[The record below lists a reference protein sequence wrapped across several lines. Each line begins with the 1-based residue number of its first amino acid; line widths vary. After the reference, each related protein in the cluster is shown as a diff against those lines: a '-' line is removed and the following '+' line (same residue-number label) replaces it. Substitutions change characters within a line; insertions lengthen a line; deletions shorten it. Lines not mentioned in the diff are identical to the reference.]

1 MMNMM
6 KKILILIFCCMMLFS
21 CSKEKEINN
30 KKYTEITL
38 QELMTDF
45 KNIQNNTKYP
55 NLKIDKS
62 RTDRVLDTYDEFE
75 NKVIYTHLNEKPTD
89 KIKFS
94 YSVREIKNDPN
105 TLIKPSDFN
114 ILDMTVTFSCPIK
127 NYDLFN
133 KVMLI
138 VDGEHSEFKTE
149 PGQRDVEQV
158 KSNGLII
165 LNAPFK
171 LNSDMYGLLLYLS
184 NAKEI
189 KIRFTND
196 KGKHQDFIIS
206 NEEKEKI
213 KDMYE
218 WYHSI
223 TILQMLTDA
232 LIQEKNKS
240 L

>member
-1 MMNMM
+1 M
-6 KKILILIFCCMMLFS
+6 KKIFFIVLSFILLTS
-21 CSKEKEINN
+21 CNEKQEE
-30 KKYTEITL
+30 KQVYTEVTF
-38 QELMTDF
+38 QEIQTNF
-45 KNIQNNTKYP
+45 KNIQEDPQYP
-55 NLKIDKS
+55 DLKIDKS

-94 YSVREIKNDPN
+94 YSVREIENDPN

-114 ILDMTVTFSCPIK
+114 ILDMTVTFSCPVK
-127 NYDLFN
+127 NYELFN

-158 KSNGLII
+158 KSNGLTI

-171 LNSDMYGLLLYLS
+171 LDSDMYGLLLYLA

-196 KGKHQDFIIS
+196 KGKHQDFVIS

-218 WYHSI
+218 WYHFLS
-223 TILQMLTDA
+223 ILQMLTDA

>member
-1 MMNMM
+1 M
-6 KKILILIFCCMMLFS
+6 KKIFFIVLSFILLTS
-21 CSKEKEINN
+21 CNEKQEE
-30 KKYTEITL
+30 KQVYTEITF
-38 QELMTDF
+38 QEIENNF
-45 KNIQNNTKYP
+45 KNIQEDPQYP
-55 NLKIDKS
+55 DLKIDKS
-62 RTDRVLDTYDEFE
+62 RIDRVLDTYDEFE

-114 ILDMTVTFSCPIK
+114 ILDMTVTFSCPVK

-149 PGQRDVEQV
+149 PGQRDVEQI
-158 KSNGLII
+158 KSNGIII

-171 LNSDMYGLLLYLS
+171 LNSDMYGLLLYLA

-196 KGKHQDFIIS
+196 KGKHQDFVIS

-218 WYHSI
+218 WYHFLS
-223 TILQMLTDA
+223 ILQMLTDA

>member
-1 MMNMM
+1 M
-6 KKILILIFCCMMLFS
+6 KKIFFIILSFILLTS
-21 CSKEKEINN
+21 CNEKQEE
-30 KKYTEITL
+30 KQVYTEITF
-38 QELMTDF
+38 QEIQTNF
-45 KNIQNNTKYP
+45 KNIQEDPQYP
-55 NLKIDKS
+55 DLKIDKS

-94 YSVREIKNDPN
+94 YSVKEIKNDPN

-114 ILDMTVTFSCPIK
+114 ILDMTVTFSCPVK
-127 NYDLFN
+127 NYELFN

-158 KSNGLII
+158 QSNGLII

-171 LNSDMYGLLLYLS
+171 LNSDMYGLLLYLA

-218 WYHSI
+218 WYHYI

>member
-1 MMNMM
+1 M
-6 KKILILIFCCMMLFS
+6 KKIFFIILSFILLTS
-21 CSKEKEINN
+21 CNEKQEE
-30 KKYTEITL
+30 KKVYTEITF
-38 QELMTDF
+38 QEIQTNF
-45 KNIQNNTKYP
+45 KNIQEDPQYP
-55 NLKIDKS
+55 DLKIDKS

-114 ILDMTVTFSCPIK
+114 ILDMTVTFSCPVK
-127 NYDLFN
+127 NYELFN

-171 LNSDMYGLLLYLS
+171 LNSDMYGLLLYLA

-206 NEEKEKI
+206 DEEKEKI

-218 WYHSI
+218 WYHLI
-223 TILQMLTDA
+223 TILQMLTDT

>member
-1 MMNMM
+1 M
-6 KKILILIFCCMMLFS
+6 KKIFFIVFSFILLTS
-21 CSKEKEINN
+21 CSEKQEE
-30 KKYTEITL
+30 KQVYTEITF
-38 QELMTDF
+38 QEIQTNF
-45 KNIQNNTKYP
+45 KNIQENSQYSD
-55 NLKIDKS
+55 LKIDKV

-133 KVMLI
+133 KIQLI

-158 KSNGLII
+158 KSNGIII

-171 LNSDMYGLLLYLS
+171 LNPDMYGLLLYLA

-206 NEEKEKI
+206 DEEKEKI

>member
-1 MMNMM
+1 M
-6 KKILILIFCCMMLFS
+6 KKIFFIILSFILLTS
-21 CSKEKEINN
+21 CNEKQEE
-30 KKYTEITL
+30 KKVYTEITF
-38 QELMTDF
+38 QEIQTNF
-45 KNIQNNTKYP
+45 KNIQEDPQYP
-55 NLKIDKS
+55 DLKIDKS

-114 ILDMTVTFSCPIK
+114 ILDMTVTFSCPVK
-127 NYDLFN
+127 NYELFN

-158 KSNGLII
+158 KSNGLIV

-171 LNSDMYGLLLYLS
+171 LNSDMYGLLLYLA

-206 NEEKEKI
+206 DEEKEKI

-218 WYHSI
+218 WYHLI
-223 TILQMLTDA
+223 T
-232 LIQEKNKS
+232 KYKCKK
-240 L
+240 

>member
-1 MMNMM
+1 M
-6 KKILILIFCCMMLFS
+6 KKIFFIILSFILLTS
-21 CSKEKEINN
+21 CNEKQEE
-30 KKYTEITL
+30 KQVYTEITF
-38 QELMTDF
+38 QEIQTNF
-45 KNIQNNTKYP
+45 KNIQEDPQYP
-55 NLKIDKS
+55 DLKIDKS

-94 YSVREIKNDPN
+94 YSVKEIKNDPN

-114 ILDMTVTFSCPIK
+114 ILDMTVTFSCPVK
-127 NYDLFN
+127 NYELFN

-138 VDGEHSEFKTE
+138 VDDEHSEFKTE

-158 KSNGLII
+158 QSNGLII

-171 LNSDMYGLLLYLS
+171 LNSDMYGLLLYLA

-218 WYHSI
+218 WYHYI

>member
-1 MMNMM
+1 M
-6 KKILILIFCCMMLFS
+6 KKIFFIILSFILLTS
-21 CSKEKEINN
+21 CNEKQEE
-30 KKYTEITL
+30 KKFYTEITF
-38 QELMTDF
+38 QEIQTNF
-45 KNIQNNTKYP
+45 KNIQEDPQYP
-55 NLKIDKS
+55 DLKIDKS

-114 ILDMTVTFSCPIK
+114 ILDMTVTFSCPVK
-127 NYDLFN
+127 NYELFN

-158 KSNGLII
+158 KSNGLVI

-171 LNSDMYGLLLYLS
+171 LNSDMYGLLLYLA

-196 KGKHQDFIIS
+196 KGKHQDFILS

-223 TILQMLTDA
+223 AILQMLTDA

>member
-1 MMNMM
+1 M
-6 KKILILIFCCMMLFS
+6 KKIFFIILSFILLTS
-21 CSKEKEINN
+21 CNEKQEE
-30 KKYTEITL
+30 KQVYTEITF
-38 QELMTDF
+38 QEIQTNF
-45 KNIQNNTKYP
+45 KNIQEDSQYP
-55 NLKIDKS
+55 DLKIDKS

-94 YSVREIKNDPN
+94 YSVKEIKNDPN
-105 TLIKPSDFN
+105 TLIKHSDFN
-114 ILDMTVTFSCPIK
+114 ILDMTVTFSCPVK
-127 NYDLFN
+127 NYELFN

-158 KSNGLII
+158 QSNGLII

-171 LNSDMYGLLLYLS
+171 LNSDMYGLLLYLA

-218 WYHSI
+218 WYHYI

>member
-1 MMNMM
+1 M
-6 KKILILIFCCMMLFS
+6 KKIFFIILSFILLTS
-21 CSKEKEINN
+21 CNEKQEE
-30 KKYTEITL
+30 KKVYTEITF
-38 QELMTDF
+38 QEIQTNF
-45 KNIQNNTKYP
+45 KNIQEDPQYP
-55 NLKIDKS
+55 DLKIDKS

-114 ILDMTVTFSCPIK
+114 ILDMTVTFSCPVK
-127 NYDLFN
+127 NYELFN

-149 PGQRDVEQV
+149 PGQRDVEQI

-171 LNSDMYGLLLYLS
+171 LNSDMYGLLLYLA

>member
-1 MMNMM
+1 M
-6 KKILILIFCCMMLFS
+6 KKIFFIVLSFILLTS
-21 CSKEKEINN
+21 CNEKQEE
-30 KKYTEITL
+30 KKVYTEITF
-38 QELMTDF
+38 QEIQTNF
-45 KNIQNNTKYP
+45 KNIQEDSKYP
-55 NLKIDKS
+55 DLKIDKV

-114 ILDMTVTFSCPIK
+114 ILDMTVTFSCPVK
-127 NYDLFN
+127 NYELFN

-138 VDGEHSEFKTE
+138 VDGEHSEFKTG

-171 LNSDMYGLLLYLS
+171 LNSDMYGLLLYLA

-206 NEEKEKI
+206 DEEKEKI

-218 WYHSI
+218 WYHFI
-223 TILQMLTDA
+223 AILQMLTDT

>member
-1 MMNMM
+1 M
-6 KKILILIFCCMMLFS
+6 KKFFFIILSFILLTS
-21 CSKEKEINN
+21 CNEKQEE
-30 KKYTEITL
+30 KKVYTEITF
-38 QELMTDF
+38 QEIQTNF
-45 KNIQNNTKYP
+45 KNIQEDPQYP
-55 NLKIDKS
+55 DLKIDKS

-114 ILDMTVTFSCPIK
+114 ILDMTVTFSCPVK
-127 NYDLFN
+127 NFELFN

-149 PGQRDVEQV
+149 SGQRDVEQV

-171 LNSDMYGLLLYLS
+171 LNSDMYGLLLYLA

-206 NEEKEKI
+206 DEEKEKI

-218 WYHSI
+218 WYHAI

>member
-1 MMNMM
+1 M
-6 KKILILIFCCMMLFS
+6 KKIFFIILSFILLTS
-21 CSKEKEINN
+21 CNEKQEE
-30 KKYTEITL
+30 KKVYTEITF
-38 QELMTDF
+38 QEIQTNF
-45 KNIQNNTKYP
+45 KNIQEDPQYP
-55 NLKIDKS
+55 DLKIDKS

-114 ILDMTVTFSCPIK
+114 ILDMTVTFSCPVK
-127 NYDLFN
+127 NYELFN

-149 PGQRDVEQV
+149 PGQRDIEQV

-171 LNSDMYGLLLYLS
+171 LNSDMYGLLLYLA

-206 NEEKEKI
+206 DEEKEKI

-218 WYHSI
+218 WYHFI

>member
-1 MMNMM
+1 M
-6 KKILILIFCCMMLFS
+6 KKIFFIILSFILLTS
-21 CSKEKEINN
+21 CNEEQEEK
-30 KKYTEITL
+30 KVYTEITF
-38 QELMTDF
+38 QEIQTNF
-45 KNIQNNTKYP
+45 KNIQEDSQYP
-55 NLKIDKS
+55 DLKIDKS

-105 TLIKPSDFN
+105 TLIKPSDFD
-114 ILDMTVTFSCPIK
+114 ILDMTVTFSCPVK
-127 NYDLFN
+127 NYELFN

-171 LNSDMYGLLLYLS
+171 LNSDMYGLLLYLA

-206 NEEKEKI
+206 DEEKEKI

-218 WYHSI
+218 WYHLI

>member
-1 MMNMM
+1 M
-6 KKILILIFCCMMLFS
+6 KKIFFIVFSFILLTS
-21 CSKEKEINN
+21 CSEKQEE
-30 KKYTEITL
+30 KQVYTEITF
-38 QELMTDF
+38 QEIQTNF
-45 KNIQNNTKYP
+45 KNIQENSQYSD
-55 NLKIDKS
+55 LKIDKS

-94 YSVREIKNDPN
+94 YSVKEIKNDPN

-114 ILDMTVTFSCPIK
+114 ILDMTVTFSCPVK
-127 NYDLFN
+127 NFELFN

-149 PGQRDVEQV
+149 SGQRDVEQV

-171 LNSDMYGLLLYLS
+171 LNSDMYGLLLYLA

-206 NEEKEKI
+206 DEEKEKI

-218 WYHSI
+218 WYHAI

>member
-1 MMNMM
+1 M
-6 KKILILIFCCMMLFS
+6 KKIFFIILSFILLTS
-21 CSKEKEINN
+21 CNEKQEE
-30 KKYTEITL
+30 KQVYTEITF
-38 QELMTDF
+38 QEIQTNF
-45 KNIQNNTKYP
+45 KNIQEDSQYP
-55 NLKIDKS
+55 DLKIDKS

-94 YSVREIKNDPN
+94 YSVKEIKNDPN

-114 ILDMTVTFSCPIK
+114 ILDMTVTFSCPVK
-127 NYDLFN
+127 NYELFN

-158 KSNGLII
+158 QSNGLII

-171 LNSDMYGLLLYLS
+171 LNSDMYGLLLYLA

-218 WYHSI
+218 WYHYI

>member
-1 MMNMM
+1 M
-6 KKILILIFCCMMLFS
+6 KKIFFIILSFILLTS
-21 CSKEKEINN
+21 CNEKQEE
-30 KKYTEITL
+30 KKVYTEITF
-38 QELMTDF
+38 QEIQTNF
-45 KNIQNNTKYP
+45 KNIQEDPQYP
-55 NLKIDKS
+55 DLKIDKS

-114 ILDMTVTFSCPIK
+114 ILDMTVTFSCPVK
-127 NYDLFN
+127 NYELFN

-158 KSNGLII
+158 KSNGLIV

-171 LNSDMYGLLLYLS
+171 LNSDMYGLLLYLA

-206 NEEKEKI
+206 DEEKEKI

-218 WYHSI
+218 WYHLI
-223 TILQMLTDA
+223 TILQMLTDT

>member
-1 MMNMM
+1 M
-6 KKILILIFCCMMLFS
+6 KKIFFIVFSFILLTS
-21 CSKEKEINN
+21 CSEKQEE
-30 KKYTEITL
+30 KQVYTEITF
-38 QELMTDF
+38 QEIQTNF
-45 KNIQNNTKYP
+45 KNIQENSQYSD
-55 NLKIDKS
+55 LKIDKS

-94 YSVREIKNDPN
+94 YSVKEIKNDPN

-114 ILDMTVTFSCPIK
+114 ILDMTVTFSCPVK
-127 NYDLFN
+127 NFELFN

-149 PGQRDVEQV
+149 SGQRDVEQV

-171 LNSDMYGLLLYLS
+171 LNSDMYGLLLYLA

-196 KGKHQDFIIS
+196 KGKHQDFIVS
-206 NEEKEKI
+206 DEEKEKI

-218 WYHSI
+218 WYHAI

>member
-1 MMNMM
+1 M
-6 KKILILIFCCMMLFS
+6 KKIFFIVLSFMLLTS
-21 CSKEKEINN
+21 CSEKQEE
-30 KKYTEITL
+30 KQVYTEITF
-38 QELMTDF
+38 QEIQTNF
-45 KNIQNNTKYP
+45 KNIQENSQYSD
-55 NLKIDKS
+55 LKIDKS

-94 YSVREIKNDPN
+94 YSVKEIKNDPN

-114 ILDMTVTFSCPIK
+114 ILDMTVTFSCPVK
-127 NYDLFN
+127 NYDFFN

-158 KSNGLII
+158 KSNGIII

-171 LNSDMYGLLLYLS
+171 LNSDMYGLLLYLA

-196 KGKHQDFIIS
+196 KGKHQDFIVS
-206 NEEKEKI
+206 DEEKEKI

-218 WYHSI
+218 CYHAI

>member
-1 MMNMM
+1 M
-6 KKILILIFCCMMLFS
+6 KKIFFIILSFILLTS
-21 CSKEKEINN
+21 CNEKQEE
-30 KKYTEITL
+30 KKVYTEITF
-38 QELMTDF
+38 QEIQTNF
-45 KNIQNNTKYP
+45 KNIQEDPQYP
-55 NLKIDKS
+55 DLKIDKS

-94 YSVREIKNDPN
+94 YSVKEIKNDPN

-114 ILDMTVTFSCPIK
+114 ILDMTVTFSCPVK
-127 NYDLFN
+127 NYELFN

-149 PGQRDVEQV
+149 PGQRDVEQI

-171 LNSDMYGLLLYLS
+171 LNSDMYGLLLYLA

>member
-1 MMNMM
+1 M
-6 KKILILIFCCMMLFS
+6 KKIFFIILSFILLTS
-21 CSKEKEINN
+21 CNEKQEE
-30 KKYTEITL
+30 KKVYTEITF
-38 QELMTDF
+38 QEIQTNF
-45 KNIQNNTKYP
+45 KNIQEDPQYP
-55 NLKIDKS
+55 DLKIDKL

-114 ILDMTVTFSCPIK
+114 ILDMTVTFSCPVK
-127 NYDLFN
+127 NYELFN

-171 LNSDMYGLLLYLS
+171 LNSDMYGLLLYLA

-206 NEEKEKI
+206 AEEKEKI
-213 KDMYE
+213 RDMYE
-218 WYHSI
+218 WYHLI
-223 TILQMLTDA
+223 TILQMLTDT